1 MFYSL
6 STFLPRPSVMSFRS
20 TFKSLLTA
28 SLIVCCVQISNAQ
41 NDASQLGFTALQGQ
55 ANALVEDGKLI
66 EAMPLLKELVKRV
79 EASDNSEIKLDF
91 PLFLIGTGHIQQ
103 YVASGQTNELSEAL
117 RWYDKLESEFPNS
130 PKIKDML
137 LKRIDVLRALSKNAD
152 AIVLMQKIL
161 SGGYKNVRLNLS
173 EQTKMLKDLTQIYYG
188 TGQLSAGLPY
198 FGQLFEIARDPED
211 QALAAAAS
219 FEALFQAERLDDALS
234 LLPRLA
240 RESAV
245 RYRPRLNVAL
255 LKASDKLV
263 EVGRVNDAAL
273 TLNLIKTTDIM
284 IDWHEGE
291 VDSKTAQVEQR
302 SALGNASKEFIE
314 RLQQEITT
322 LEANLEHL
330 RKLPTLRNELLV
342 RRARNYTKTARR
354 YEAFWMFNDL
364 MVENP
369 DGDQAEFYHYAT
381 FSNALQIGKSE
392 TAIEVGRVYRS
403 RFPNGDFYSD
413 VSGALA
419 VELQKTGQNEKFVAL
434 AVDFLG
440 SRPLDAVSRS
450 LFAQWA
456 SYLIEQERYA
466 ELITQAAEWYN
477 AHSNAIYEDGIFY
490 WGGLA
495 ELQISQFEDAVG
507 SFSRLVDRYPT
518 SVYAEDGLLRKG
530 AALFYAQRFEEARD
544 VLYAYVK
551 KYPKGNALDQ
561 AYFFL
566 GEVEYLAGNLE
577 LALDHFY
584 KADSITTL
592 QDVHNGAAFRIGTV
606 LEELGRYEEM
616 ATHFEAYIMR
626 FGENGDLTRAVLQL
640 GLAFEYLMRPLDM
653 LSLYRENIEIY
664 AKDPSNEGVDALIE
678 GYAEKYNKNKTLL
691 TRTVTF
697 FDRLESDLDFRT
709 KIITDRGFLFEHFY
723 VNPDIDQPLYNK
735 LRRDPDFTDAL
746 VDDLSPI
753 QDYIT
758 PYRSQLS
765 AYPSEIPEDYF
776 KDQLA
781 KARATDD
788 IIAETRMLMGLYR
801 LDVQIDPSQPYDSAL
816 IQQLTPRAILYVADY
831 ERKKRLAFAEE
842 AWNQLLINY
851 PTDDATIVAFMRLA
865 DVTAEKAD
873 LAGALNYLE
882 QIVTQFPGSPQI
894 PAVMLRQGELLSKMG
909 RAKEAR
915 EKYQYILRVP
925 EWRGV
930 LHARALYQIGESYMA
945 EDAYAKAH
953 GFYERTF
960 LGYPHLAEW
969 SARAYLADADAL
981 IGMGEKQDAMNTLQE
996 AVTEISTTAPA
1007 DILKSIKAK
1016 LKELQG

>member
-1 MFYSL
+1 ML
-6 STFLPRPSVMSFRS
+6 SRS
-20 TFKSLLTA
+20 TLKSLLTA
-28 SLIVCCVQISNAQ
+28 SLIICSFQISNAQ
-41 NDASQLGFTALQGQ
+41 NDAAVLGFTALQGQ
-55 ANALVEDGKLI
+55 ANALVEEGKLI

-91 PLFLIGTGHIQQ
+91 PIFLIGTAHIQQ
-103 YVASGQTNELSEAL
+103 YVASKQTNELSEAL
-117 RWYDKLESEFPNS
+117 RWYDRLEKEFPNS

-137 LKRIDVLRALSKNAD
+137 LKRIEVLRALSKND
-152 AIVLMQKIL
+152 EAIDLMQKIL
-161 SGGYKNVRLNLS
+161 SGGYRNVRLTQS
-173 EQTKMLKDLTQIYYG
+173 EQTKLLKDLTQIYYG

-219 FEALFQAERLDDALS
+219 FESLFQAERLDDALS

-240 RESAV
+240 KESAV
-245 RYRPRLNVAL
+245 RYRPRLNVSL

-263 EVGRVNDAAL
+263 EVGRINDAAL

-284 IDWHEGE
+284 IEWTEGKIE
-291 VDSKTAQVEQR
+291 SKTARVKQR
-302 SALGNASKEFIE
+302 TALGNSSSESIE
-314 RLQQEITT
+314 LLQQEIAT
-322 LEANLEHL
+322 LEANLEQL

-354 YEAFWMFNDL
+354 YEAFWMFHDL
-364 MVENP
+364 MEENP
-369 DGDQAEFYHYAT
+369 DDDQAEFYHYAT
-381 FSNALQIGKSE
+381 FSNALQIAKTE
-392 TAIEVGRVYRS
+392 TAIVVGRVYRS
-403 RFPNGDFYSD
+403 KFPNGDFYSD
-413 VSGALA
+413 VSVALA
-419 VELQKTGQNEKFVAL
+419 VELQKTGRDEEFLAL

-440 SRPLDAVSRS
+440 SRPLDAVSRN

-456 SYLIEQERYA
+456 TYLIEQQRYT
-466 ELITQAAEWYN
+466 ELITQAGEWYN

-530 AALFYAQRFEEARD
+530 AALFYSQRFEESRD

-551 KYPKGNALDQ
+551 KYPRGNALDQ

-577 LALDHFY
+577 LALDHFS

-606 LEELGRYEEM
+606 LEELGRYKEM
-616 ATHFEAYIMR
+616 AAHFEAYIKR
-626 FGENGDLTRAVLQL
+626 FGEKADLTRAVLQL
-640 GLAFEYLMRPLDM
+640 GLAFEYLMRPVDM

-664 AKDPSNEGVDALIE
+664 ATNPNNEGVDALIE
-678 GYAEKYNKNKTLL
+678 GYAEKYNKNKILL
-691 TRTVTF
+691 TRTVAF

-735 LRRDPDFTDAL
+735 LRRDPAFTDAL
-746 VDDLSPI
+746 VEDMSPI

-758 PYRSQLS
+758 PYRSQLK

-776 KDQLA
+776 RDQLD
-781 KARATDD
+781 KARAADD
-788 IIAETRMLMGLYR
+788 VIAETRMLMGLYR
-801 LDVQIDPSQPYDSAL
+801 LDVQIDPRQRYDSTL
-816 IQQLTPRAILYVADY
+816 LQQLTPRAILYVADY
-831 ERKKRLAFAEE
+831 ERDKRLFFAEE

-865 DVTAEKAD
+865 DVSAEKAD

-882 QIVTQFPGSPQI
+882 QIVTQFPGSPKI
-894 PAVMLRQGELLSKMG
+894 PAVMLRQGELLSEMG

-925 EWRGV
+925 EWRGI

-969 SARAYLADADAL
+969 SARAYLADAKAL
-981 IGMGEKQDAMNTLQE
+981 IGMGEKQDAINTLKE
-996 AVTEISTTAPA
+996 AVAEISATAPA

>member
-1 MFYSL
+1 
-6 STFLPRPSVMSFRS
+6 MSFRS
-20 TFKSLLTA
+20 TFKSLFTA

-117 RWYDKLESEFPNS
+117 RWYDKLESEFPKS
-130 PKIKDML
+130 AKIKDML

-161 SGGYKNVRLNLS
+161 SGGYRNVRLNLS
-173 EQTKMLKDLTQIYYG
+173 EQSKMLKDLTQIYYG

-314 RLQQEITT
+314 RLQQEIAT
-322 LEANLEHL
+322 LEAKLKHL

-507 SFSRLVDRYPT
+507 SFSRLLDRYPT

-544 VLYAYVK
+544 VLYGYVK

-561 AYFFL
+561 AYFFV

-616 ATHFEAYIMR
+616 ATHFEAYIKR

-653 LSLYRENIEIY
+653 LALYRENIEIY
-664 AKDPSNEGVDALIE
+664 AKDPSNDGVDALIE

-801 LDVQIDPSQPYDSAL
+801 LDVPIDPSQPYDAAL

-894 PAVMLRQGELLSKMG
+894 PAVMLRQGELLSEMG

-925 EWRGV
+925 EWRGI

-996 AVTEISTTAPA
+996 AVTEISATAPA

>member
-1 MFYSL
+1 
-6 STFLPRPSVMSFRS
+6 MSFRS
-20 TFKSLLTA
+20 TYKSLLTT
-28 SLIVCCVQISNAQ
+28 SLIVCTIQISNAQ

-55 ANALVEDGKLI
+55 ANTLVEDGKLI
-66 EAMPLLKELVKRV
+66 EAMPLLKELVQRV

-91 PLFLIGTGHIQQ
+91 PLFLIGTGYIQQ
-103 YVASGQTNELSEAL
+103 YVASGKKNELSEAL
-117 RWYDKLESEFPNS
+117 RWYDKLEREFPNS

-137 LKRIDVLRALSKNAD
+137 VKRIDVLRALSRNDD

-161 SGGYKNVRLNLS
+161 SGAYRSVRLNLS

-188 TGQLSAGLPY
+188 TGQLAAGLPY

-219 FEALFQAERLDDALS
+219 FEALFQAERLDDALN

-240 RESAV
+240 KESAV

-284 IDWHEGE
+284 IEWHEGE
-291 VDSKTAQVEQR
+291 VASKTAQVEQR
-302 SALGNASKEFIE
+302 SALGNASKEFIQG
-314 RLQQEITT
+314 LQQEIST

-364 MVENP
+364 MEENP
-369 DGDQAEFYHYAT
+369 DDDQAEFYHYAT
-381 FSNALQIGKSE
+381 FSNALQIGKTE

-403 RFPNGDFYSD
+403 KFPNGDFYSD
-413 VSGALA
+413 VSIALA
-419 VELQKTGQNEKFVAL
+419 VELQKVGRNDEFLAL

-440 SRPLDAVSRS
+440 SRPLDAVSRN

-456 SYLIEQERYA
+456 SYLIEQQRYT
-466 ELITQAAEWYN
+466 ELITQAGEWYN
-477 AHSNAIYEDGIFY
+477 THSNAIYEDGIFY

-530 AALFYAQRFEEARD
+530 AALFYSQRFEEARE
-544 VLYAYVK
+544 VLYAYVN
-551 KYPKGNALDQ
+551 KYPRGNALDQ

-577 LALDHFY
+577 LALDHFS

-606 LEELGRYEEM
+606 LEELGRYKEM
-616 ATHFEAYIMR
+616 AAHFEVYIKR

-691 TRTVTF
+691 TRTVAF

-723 VNPDIDQPLYNK
+723 VNTDIDQPLYNK

-746 VDDLSPI
+746 IEDLSPI

-765 AYPSEIPEDYF
+765 AYPSEIPKDYF

-801 LDVQIDPSQPYDSAL
+801 LDVHIDPSQPYDPAL
-816 IQQLTPRAILYVADY
+816 LQQLTPRAILYVADY
-831 ERKKRLAFAEE
+831 ERDKRLAFAEE

-851 PTDDATIVAFMRLA
+851 PTDDATIVALMRLA
-865 DVTAEKAD
+865 DVSAEKAD

-882 QIVTQFPGSPQI
+882 QIVTQFPGSPKI
-894 PAVMLRQGELLSKMG
+894 PAVMLRQGELLSEMG

-969 SARAYLADADAL
+969 SARAYLADAKAL
-981 IGMGEKQDAMNTLQE
+981 IGMGEKQDAMNTLKE
-996 AVTEISTTAPA
+996 AVVEISTTAPA